1 MDDGTETT
9 SAYELSMSY
18 SVISVVDFACRAL
31 PEACAVAASGVN
43 SRNKHRRG
51 SMRGV
56 WGVFIFM
63 GLLSGG
69 IDS

>member
-18 SVISVVDFACRAL
+18 SVTSVAAFACRAL
-31 PEACAVAASGVN
+31 PEACAVAAAVSGAN

-51 SMRGV
+51 SMR
-56 WGVFIFM
+56 
-63 GLLSGG
+63 
-69 IDS
+69 